1 MTSGPWTLQF
11 TNDPDVFLASA
22 QTLLA
27 ADPVLTTVMS
37 SVTHRAAG
45 EAAAGVA
52 APDHPRW
59 WVTVR
64 DRDGDVVGAAMR
76 TAPFPPYPA
85 YVLPMPEAAARA
97 VAGAVHERGEEL
109 TGANGSLPAADV
121 LVTELARLTGG
132 SVRTQQ
138 HTRLFELGDPVP
150 PRPAPGRLRAAE
162 EDDVDLVLAW
172 FGAFRE
178 DADEQAGRAP
188 GTGFGELH
196 DRADM
201 LRRIRVG
208 GVWFWVDAD
217 GDRVHLTAANPP
229 SFGVAR
235 VGPVYTPREHRG
247 RGYASAA
254 VHEVSLLL
262 RDRGAQVCLFT
273 DQANPVSNRIY
284 EALGFRPV
292 VDMANLV
299 VDRPR
304 LDPT

>member
-1 MTSGPWTLQF
+1 MQ
-11 TNDPDVFLASA
+11 
-22 QTLLA
+22 
-27 ADPVLTTVMS
+27 
-37 SVTHRAAG
+37 
-45 EAAAGVA
+45 
-52 APDHPRW
+52 
-59 WVTVR
+59 
-64 DRDGDVVGAAMR
+64 
-76 TAPFPPYPA
+76 
-85 YVLPMPEAAARA
+85 
-97 VAGAVHERGEEL
+97 
-109 TGANGSLPAADV
+109 
-121 LVTELARLTGG
+121 
-132 SVRTQQ
+132 
-138 HTRLFELGDPVP
+138 
-150 PRPAPGRLRAAE
+150 
-162 EDDVDLVLAW
+162 AW

-201 LRRIRVG
+201 LRRIRGG

-217 GDRVHLTAANPP
+217 GRLVHLTGANPP

-254 VHEVSLLL
+254 VHAVSLRL
-262 RDRGAQVCLFT
+262 RAEGARVCLFT